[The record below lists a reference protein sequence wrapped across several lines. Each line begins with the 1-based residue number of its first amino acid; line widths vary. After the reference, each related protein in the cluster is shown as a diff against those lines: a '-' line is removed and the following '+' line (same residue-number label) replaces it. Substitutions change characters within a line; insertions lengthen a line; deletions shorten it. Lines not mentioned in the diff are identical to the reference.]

1 MLFESTH
8 CSSILILLFEKHNII
23 LFWIFTVLYV
33 HSYMSVSSDLWWVR
47 KGSLLASEIVV
58 NNYNIQVYKE

>member
-8 CSSILILLFEKHNII
+8 WSSILILLFENHNII